1 MRASWFWIAVG
12 FAIAPLVGA
21 ARDGSAQSTS
31 PAASEPPSAERIV
44 TLEQKLDAAER
55 YIQNLRAELDLLK
68 AGRPASRQGPAV
80 SVAPAPEVARAT
92 PPPQPPS
99 QPAPAET
106 PTEEEGGPSPEQDR
120 PVFTPA
126 FLRQAQAVLIPKNR
140 LEITPSFQYT
150 YSDFNLLSVQG
161 LDIIESIFIGKIT
174 VEKQRTHGLAAQ
186 LDARYGITDRLQASV
201 TAPYRLLISQVSF
214 PPQIQRFPDP
224 IPTTTNTT
232 QHLGDIEVGL
242 SYHAL
247 RERRWLPDL
256 IVGITAKTTTGAS
269 PFEVGPSENAT
280 GSGFWGIRGQATM
293 VKVADPGILFGSA
306 SYQLNLEDDVNIA
319 SSGVTFDPGD
329 VFQLSA
335 GYAYAL
341 NPFLSLTTRIEGS
354 YVQPYTIDGSNVDG
368 TDLWLASLGFGVT
381 YGINR
386 LAALDFGFQIGIT
399 EDAPDFRFTLSV
411 PFQFTLPSWD
421 RIFHRHGKP

>member
-1 MRASWFWIAVG
+1 MRASRFWIAVG

-31 PAASEPPSAERIV
+31 PAASEPLRAERIL

-55 YIQNLRAELDLLK
+55 YIQNLRAELEVLK
-68 AGRPASRQGPAV
+68 AGGPASQQTPVAP
-80 SVAPAPEVARAT
+80 VAPAPEVARAT
-92 PPPQPPS
+92 PPPPPPS
-99 QPAPAET
+99 EPAPAET

-126 FLRQAQAVLIPKNR
+126 FLRQAQAVLIPKNW

-161 LDIIESIFIGKIT
+161 LDIIESIFIGQIR
-174 VEKQRTHGLAAQ
+174 VEKQRTHGLVAQ
-186 LDARYGITDRLQASV
+186 LDARYGITDRIQASV
-201 TAPYRLLISQVSF
+201 TAPYRFVYSQVSF

-224 IPTTTNTT
+224 IPATDNFTNG
-232 QHLGDIEVGL
+232 LGDIEVGL

-256 IVGITAKTTTGAS
+256 IVGITAKTTTGTG
-269 PFEVGPSENAT
+269 PFEVDTGDSPT

-306 SYQLNLEDDVNIA
+306 SYQFNLEDEVDNLA
-319 SSGVTFDPGD
+319 FDPGD
-329 VFQLSA
+329 LVQISG

-354 YVQPYTIDGSNVDG
+354 YVPPYSLDGTTIDG
-368 TDLWLASLGFGVT
+368 TDLWLANLGFGVT

-386 LAALDFGFQIGIT
+386 RTAIDFGFQVGIT
-399 EDAPDFRFTLSV
+399 EDTPDFRFTLSV

-421 RIFHRHGKP
+421 RILRWRGKS